1 MSSVDSDLK
10 VYQSFKKKYFTKIM
24 NEILFKLTDRNYDG
38 SYIAL
43 SKVYNYYVDE
53 FFKFRYC
60 NLVDYVKDKLDSDL
74 MEELDSLGFSTK
86 TLSTSY
92 YSYERV
98 VYYNNSKFRIL
109 LNYFLHSVFILVV
122 LFGIVSML
130 LVIGGVFY

>member
-1 MSSVDSDLK
+1 MSSSDSDLK

-53 FFKFRYC
+53 FFNFRYC
-60 NLVDYVKDKLDSDL
+60 KLVDYVTDKLDSDL
-74 MEELDSLGFSTK
+74 MEELDGLGFSIK
-86 TLSTSY
+86 TLSLSH

-98 VYYNNSKFRIL
+98 VYYSNSKFRNL
-109 LNYFLHSVFILVV
+109 LNYFLHSVFILVM
-122 LFGIVSML
+122 LLGIVSTL
-130 LVIGGVFY
+130 IIIGGVFY

>member
-43 SKVYNYYVDE
+43 NKVYSYYVDE
-53 FFKFRYC
+53 FFNFRYC
-60 NLVDYVKDKLDSDL
+60 KLVEYIKDKLDLDL
-74 MEELDSLGFSTK
+74 MDELDSLGFSTK
-86 TLSTSY
+86 TLSISY

-98 VYYNNSKFRIL
+98 VYYNNSKFLNL
-109 LNYFLHSVFILVV
+109 LNYFLHSIFILVMF
-122 LFGIVSML
+122 LGIVSML
-130 LVIGGVFY
+130 IIIGGVFY

>member
-1 MSSVDSDLK
+1 MSSADSDLE

-38 SYIAL
+38 SYISL
-43 SKVYNYYVDE
+43 SKVYNYYVDK

-74 MEELDSLGFSTK
+74 MEELDGLGFSTK

-98 VYYNNSKFRIL
+98 VYYNNSKFRNL
-109 LNYFLHSVFILVV
+109 LNYFLHSVFILMV
-122 LFGIVSML
+122 LFGIVSLL
-130 LVIGGVFY
+130 LVIGGVIY

>member
-1 MSSVDSDLK
+1 MSSSDSDLK

-60 NLVDYVKDKLDSDL
+60 KLVEYVNDKLDSDL
-74 MEELDSLGFSTK
+74 MEELDGLGFSTK
-86 TLSTSY
+86 TLSNSH

-98 VYYNNSKFRIL
+98 VYYNNSKFRNL
-109 LNYFLHSVFILVV
+109 LNYFLHSVFILMV
-122 LFGIVSML
+122 LLEIVSTL
-130 LVIGGVFY
+130 IIIGGVFY

>member
-38 SYIAL
+38 SYISL

-74 MEELDSLGFSTK
+74 MEELDGLGFSIK
-86 TLSTSY
+86 TLSNSH

-122 LFGIVSML
+122 LF
-130 LVIGGVFY
+130 